1 MDEFQLIK
9 QAKQGNLEAFNDL
22 VLTYQE
28 AVYNCTYR
36 MLGDPAGASDIT
48 QDTFITAYHKIDKF
62 KEGSFKAWLLRVAT
76 NKCLDEFRKQKR
88 HPITSLEP
96 INQEDQETFD
106 SPYWLAD
113 DSPSPEEQVDQNE
126 LNQAIQNCLSR
137 LPEDFRSVVV
147 MIDMQ
152 DMNYDETSQVIGI
165 PLGTVK
171 SRLARARKRLQ
182 DCLQR
187 FTELL
192 PSQFRLNQ
200 EEQS

>member
-1 MDEFQLIK
+1 MDELHLIN
-9 QAKQGNLEAFNDL
+9 QAKTGDLQAFNDL

-28 AVYNCTYR
+28 AVYNCSYR
-36 MLGDPAGASDIT
+36 LLGDPAGASDIT
-48 QDTFITAYHKIDKF
+48 QDTFITAYHKIDRF

-76 NKCLDEFRKQKR
+76 NKCLDEFRRQKR
-88 HPITSLEP
+88 HPDTNLEP
-96 INQEDQETFD
+96 ISKDEQESFD

-113 DSPSPEEQVDQNE
+113 DSPSPEDQMNQSE
-126 LNQAIQNCLSR
+126 LNAAIQDCLSR
-137 LPEDFRSVVV
+137 LPEEFRSVVV

-152 DMNYDETSQVIGI
+152 EMNYDETSQIVGI
-165 PLGTVK
+165 PLGTIK

-187 FTELL
+187 FSELL